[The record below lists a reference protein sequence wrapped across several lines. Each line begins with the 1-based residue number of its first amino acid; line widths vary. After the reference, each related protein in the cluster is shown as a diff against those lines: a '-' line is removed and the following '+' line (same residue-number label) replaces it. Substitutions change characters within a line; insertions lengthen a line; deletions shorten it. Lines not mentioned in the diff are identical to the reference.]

1 MTRINFMLHL
11 ITSSHIKIDMNI
23 LIPTAKSI
31 HQKYAVIPHT
41 DNIAKHLTLEYSS
54 RTHN

>member
-1 MTRINFMLHL
+1 MLHL
-11 ITSSHIKIDMNI
+11 ITSSHIKVDMNI

-41 DNIAKHLTLEYSS
+41 DNIPNHLTLEYSS